1 MKRKMRRLMAYLLV
15 ALMCLTSL
23 PVDALAQQ
31 VDASEGFSLRAAGG
45 VTRLVLNPRSA
56 VIAVNAQQ
64 QFAANLESGGTTTTP
79 DAAKCEWTSETP
91 DVATVDENGLVTG
104 VSAGTATITCT
115 YTANGDEVVGVAM
128 VRVTNLEYRLTY
140 ESNYPADAMRYVYQN
155 GASGT
160 VAAAINTTVA
170 DIFQP
175 GTSATVRGD
184 LFSAINYDFAGYLG
198 SDGKT
203 YNVGDEIPMNANLT
217 LEAQWEKNDNST
229 QTQTI
234 HVRYYYDGLTRPD
247 DVGQYIEK
255 QVQGI
260 VTGRYGNYRATFVTG
275 NNQDTLNTQDPRL
288 RGWLIDGMQ
297 YAFNQEVTVSAEYEN
312 IGGWGRPQYGYVVE
326 VYPDKEDPEK
336 DTAYAQFFV
345 RHRDADGYEQ
355 TKLYYSVGS
364 GLIRTEGIAPSSPT
378 YSGIVAGSDNIYDDV
393 TEYIIEAPSPEQ
405 IARLTNEAMTGDET
419 IRWYV
424 IKWQSDGY
432 HVDGVIVSGDTYW
445 NVEFLDD
452 DGSVVYTALVPDATR
467 LGESDVPPD
476 ILDGSLLEHVLRDF
490 TGWQTENGQQVT
502 GFAALQSALGVITK
516 DVQVTATFTNYNG
529 YEVRYLEEGTGEVLH
544 EAKMA
549 RAEIGASINSQNE
562 VIEIEGYRFVS
573 ASPETLT
580 VHQNAENVITL
591 YYQKDQTTYTVEH
604 WGEYLQETDGLSL
617 ADRKFEGEDDTLTVD
632 TGTPITED
640 LLREKDLIRTDLTDE
655 DLHIAPNQNG
665 TYTYEYDSVQETD
678 ESKYGFE
685 EDGTTIRIYYDRV
698 LQKSSFDDG
707 IAVTAKDNTAE
718 SDGSHEIRQG
728 KITVVT
734 HYVGGTQDNTTKT
747 GDVYFVWHKK
757 NMVDLAVTLNSDE
770 YIINAIVADQSDPQ
784 NDAFNQNASALVDNV
799 VGNTTVHIYLTPR
812 YTVAYYNE
820 NTLYERD
827 EQTYTI
833 GLTNVEPTGSFK
845 HNLPTSF
852 TAIDLPD
859 DAPAGH
865 HYEGWNIHTPD
876 GKLVEAGAQVA
887 IADERAA
894 ADAAGRVI
902 MLYCDTQEDDK
913 VAIHYVPVTKVD
925 GKITADYT
933 GGTVSLDRE
942 SLAPATGTAQ
952 GSTATAYNGYEF
964 GGWFADKTCEGEPL
978 STDAAYTPQ
987 QANDVYAA
995 ATYYALFVYTGG
1007 TADEIQDITVNKV
1020 WVAPKPATGV
1030 AEIELRRTADGL
1042 SEEVVGSFPASI
1054 GGKNSHTFEDLPK
1067 YAPNSK
1073 EYTYTVYETS
1083 VPKGY
1088 TSFVG
1093 EDGLVELGG
1102 TATVTNTHESQQSK
1116 PPEKTAAVTEGSI
1129 TVDGE
1134 TWVKPGGII
1143 TYTITYYN
1151 HTNQTATVTVT
1162 DMLDENLKV
1171 VDEGTTGGYTL
1182 VGGEKITWE
1191 IENVAPFTGDTIT
1204 LVARV
1209 REDAVAEVIENTAY
1223 AKVGNEAG
1231 QKSET
1236 VEVNVFQ
1243 PAIEVT
1249 KEASAP
1255 EKGNTYA
1262 LGEEITYTVKVT
1274 NTGNV
1279 TLEDVALEDTLV
1291 ADIPGYTAAFAL
1303 GVDASRIFTYTY
1315 TVTEADIA
1323 KGEIVNTATATGT
1336 AQDEAVTDSDTVT
1349 CDTDALTPGL
1359 KVTKEAANEPADGY
1373 ALGDTITYTVTVENT
1388 GNQTLTDITV
1398 TDAREGAQFENGT
1411 NTTNTTTIASLAP
1424 GEKAVLKVT
1433 YRLTEADIAA
1443 ADGSF
1448 ANTVIAKSGDTEGK
1462 ATETVTVETPETGLK
1477 VQKTVAGINGEPQAN
1492 GYYAGTGDVVAYQVA
1507 VTNTGNQTMK
1517 NVAVGDTLLGKEGF
1531 ENTTTAEGVT
1541 YAEGEGW
1548 TIASIA
1554 PNETVTITYTYTVQ
1568 KSDLGQNGQ
1577 PGTIENAATAAGEDG
1592 EEGGDDEPVLTR
1604 IQLTLTG
1611 GSGEVAYT
1619 GKEQSVTTYTPSVQG
1634 LTITGVSYAAR
1645 GTNPGEYPGAFSGQE
1660 SIRIE
1665 KDGQDVTA
1673 QYEVTYA
1680 PGKLTITNPE
1690 ARFVIAT
1697 DSEQKVYDGQPLT
1710 DYGYTL
1716 DSRPAT
1722 TDAATSNCF
1731 TLLGTDVLEVTFTD
1745 NAATADVIESTITDV
1760 GMVSNYITYKVTRN
1774 GVDVTEQYADSI
1786 VVKYG
1791 TLEVTPREVTIVSN
1805 TDSKDYDGTALTD
1818 IGGTVNNVAFAA
1830 QGDENSM
1837 LVAIPETNET
1847 VLVAVTGT
1855 QTDAGNSRNTFT
1867 VAWADGANGATARE
1881 SNYSIKT
1888 TEGTLTV
1895 NPRKVTVIAASDEKE
1910 FDGTPL
1916 TNTNYAVVGGHVE
1929 SADAFTGAQEI
1940 VENETISAE
1949 IIGSQTLPGSSANPV
1964 GNVAIAGGNPA
1975 NYDIKKVNGTLTVT
1989 DRSEDFAIELTAQ
2002 NVSAPYDGQAH
2013 TAEMASAAMGE
2024 VRGVVDNTANTVTF
2038 TAENGAVFTLRFA
2051 DFEESMTDAGEAVVG
2066 DEATLDAQVWLGQ
2079 ENVTDQFDITF
2090 TPGTLEV
2097 TPRPVTVIAISDEK
2111 VYDGTPLTNGNY
2123 AVVDGHVESAA
2134 AFTGAQAIVGNETIS
2149 AEIDGSQTIP
2159 GQSDNTVGDVT
2170 VKGDAD
2176 NYDIKKVNGTL
2187 TVNNRGEKYEITVV
2201 GNSDEV
2207 DYNGTEQSVTGF
2219 ETLNFTVNGQT
2230 YTVEGLTA
2238 EAKGTDASDTPY
2250 EGTITGEAIIKD
2262 VNGNVV
2268 TDQFTVTRTPGTLTI
2283 EPYPLTIATD
2293 SDEKEY
2299 DGQPLTAYSGTVN
2312 EDSFAAPDGSVLFKI
2327 DGTDEMV
2334 LITVTGAQTLIGSSE
2349 NAFTVG
2355 WAAEGG
2361 ATAKESNYTPTLTPG
2376 TLTVTGDEIDV
2387 EKQDGQQEQM
2397 DYEYKL
2403 GDTITYTITV
2413 VNRGEEEMT
2422 NIVVTE
2428 ETGNE
2433 IVSVSGEGVGEFEI
2447 AENGLSVTIASLEPG
2462 ATATITAEHTVTQED
2477 LYEKTIGNTVKVTA
2491 DYEDKKIEV
2500 KAEDK
2505 ITTEGAQPAIAV
2517 VKTIAQVVRGDK
2529 MFTGDALE
2537 GYIADLGDVITY
2549 SVQVTNAGNVD
2560 LVNVQLTDPMWKQ
2573 TAEAIGE
2580 LAQGASSG
2588 VYQYSHTV
2596 TEADVVAAG
2605 KIENTAMATGA
2616 AKGDASRTTQDEAT
2630 VTVSTATAEPNLA
2643 VTKEVTRKPVGND
2656 GYALGETI
2664 SYKLTVQNTGNQSIA
2679 EDITVADSLAGI
2691 VNTTVDENI
2700 VYSNGTWTIKGGLAA
2715 REGVEITYTYT
2726 VQEADIESGAVV
2738 NAATA
2743 SGGGHEDT
2751 DDKTVETED
2760 PNPSLSV
2767 TKSAT
2772 GEPEEGGKYAL
2783 GETVTYEVVVT
2794 NNGNVTLTNIVVTD
2808 ERTGAVFT
2816 QVDDKPI
2823 ENGTNEYTIESM
2835 VPNASHTFEV
2845 TYVVTESDILDAAD
2859 ANGMLA
2865 NCVTVEGKN
2874 PDGEDP
2880 EPPQPGEAEVPVEEP
2895 NPSLSVTKTA
2905 MGEAPED
2912 GYKPGDTV
2920 TYQVVVK
2927 NDGNLTLTNVVVT
2940 DERENAAF
2948 TTVEDANFEF
2958 DGNTVT
2964 IGEMLPNATYTF
2976 KVTYEVTEGDIL
2988 AEGNTLVNTVKVT
3001 GDGPE
3006 GEDPDP
3012 EETTEEVPVEEPK
3025 ASLSVEKT
3033 SGAVEGTTY
3042 RAGDTITY
3050 TITVTNDGNLTVTNI
3065 TLKDTLVEEEGIEVA
3080 GYDTPFVLEP
3090 GESKE
3095 FTYAYTVTGEDLGPA
3110 GGTEPTLLENAVTV
3124 EGKAPESEDPD
3135 EEIPDPEDEAEEDVP
3150 VGNKIAVTITAQD
3163 ESWVYDGTEHSHPY
3177 YDIAI
3182 GGGTPVTGQSGDY
3195 VYKGDTFAVTFTVTV
3210 TGSVTD
3216 VVDTVEGNN
3225 VAALVSIEDADGVDR
3240 SGNYEVTIEDGSLA
3254 ITPRELT
3261 IVASDNLGN
3270 VYSGEPYGSDGY
3282 DTKQNLAEGHTVES
3296 VTLEG
3301 EETDAGFHFD
3311 AIVASEAK
3319 IVDANGEN
3327 VTANYN
3333 IDYVSGDIEIKPYE
3347 LTVTAAS
3354 DEKPFD
3360 GTPLE
3365 NDGYTIEGMN
3375 GATGTT
3381 FAGSEIAATVE
3392 GSQTLVGESANEVTA
3407 VSIDGEPTQL
3417 DTLMPDEG
3425 KYDFGNFLV
3434 TVVDG
3439 TLEVTARDEDDKFE
3453 IELTANS
3460 GEEVYN
3466 GQAHTVS
3473 GLASATMEGV
3483 AGTVDNEAGT
3493 VSFTHEGVSF
3503 TVEFPE
3509 VSGTGTDVAEYPVG
3523 DDSVASGVVVK
3534 LGGTDVTEQFD
3545 ITFTPGTLT
3554 ITPKAVTIEAV
3565 DKTYYYNGQVQGP
3578 NGAAFAGDVSQ
3589 NATADG
3595 LAGGDSLTGIA
3606 VDGAQRNVRYE
3617 NGQVAPYEDELVPRN
3632 AAITRGGVDVTDN
3645 YEITYANAD
3654 LTILP
3659 RGSEGD
3665 ENGPLTITALD
3676 KTYYYNGEAQGPN
3689 GAPFAGTDTADLT
3702 VTGLVGGD
3710 SLEEVF
3716 IDGAQRNVRYEN
3728 GQVAPYEDE
3737 LAPRDAA
3744 VANGATDVTGN
3755 YKIVY
3760 VAGDLTI
3767 LPRGSEG
3774 DTEGEVTITPVDR
3787 QKVYDAQAYALEQ
3800 GGVTGGYYDL
3810 DASGAGNAF
3819 AIEGLIEGDRVQ
3831 AGSANLIVADAS
3843 GKQTEAVN
3851 AGSYNIQVSTE
3862 LALYDENGE
3871 DVTGNYVIAYET
3883 GTLTIDQRPVTL
3895 TANDNL
3901 AIVYDGKPHGENGV
3915 TPSAADDETG
3925 LVEGHT
3931 FEYAI
3936 GFEAT
3941 DVGRYDGQLAI
3952 DDHAIFEGDE
3962 DVTGNYV
3969 VTLEP
3974 GDLEIVKRGAD
3985 PEDPGKDPEPPED
3998 PENPESWRVVIRA
4011 GDLDIIWGED
4021 IEQKLTEAIAAGGM
4035 AEAVNLAEG
4044 HTLKEATFSVDY
4056 DALEAAITGEGVYED
4071 WIEITGAVIL
4081 DAQGNDVTDNYA
4093 LTFISGDVNVA
4104 TLSYTVHY
4112 YRYYGGTTTRRVF
4125 ADRVVTG
4132 VKLGE
4137 TYTEAA
4143 TDGGHFT
4150 SFADLYRRHGYYMMS
4165 NTTPRYKIRPDDG
4178 HPMVTAEIT
4187 ISADP
4192 AQNVINFYFIPRMA
4206 ISATV
4211 RYVYIGNDDLNHSE
4225 TLYPYVLNQVIS
4237 DISSRVLA
4245 NTVEGYAVTRI
4256 EGLPLTIGPN
4266 EDRNVITV
4274 YYEPQVLT
4282 EILDLGVPT
4291 GASLGGLNVGDCCE

>member
-64 QFAANLESGGTTTTP
+64 QFVANLESGGTTTTP
-79 DAAKCEWTSETP
+79 DAARCEWTSETP

-170 DIFQP
+170 DTFQP
-175 GTSATVRGD
+175 GTGATVRGD
-184 LFSAINYDFAGYLG
+184 LFSTINYDFTGYLG

-217 LEAQWEKNDNST
+217 LTAQWEANDNST

-234 HVRYYYDGLTRPD
+234 YVRYYYDGLTRPD
-247 DVGQYIEK
+247 NVGQYIEK
-255 QVQGI
+255 QVEGI
-260 VTGRYGNYRATFVTG
+260 VTGSYDNYRATFVTG
-275 NNQDTLNTQDPRL
+275 NNQDTLNTQDSRL
-288 RGWLIDGMQ
+288 RGWRIDGVR
-297 YAFNQEVTVSAEYEN
+297 YAFNQEVTVSATRVNEGSYIYPIYKYIVN
-312 IGGWGRPQYGYVVE
+312 VN
-326 VYPDKEDPEK
+326 PDKQTPENK
-336 DTAYAQFFV
+336 TAYAQFFIRRRGV
-345 RHRDADGYEQ
+345 EGYGEADR
-355 TKLYYSVGS
+355 YYSVGS
-364 GLIRTEGIAPSSPT
+364 GLISTEGIAPSSPT
-378 YSGIVAGSDNIYDDV
+378 DIGIVAGSDDIYDDV

-467 LGESDVPPD
+467 LGESDVPQN
-476 ILDGSLLEHVLRDF
+476 ILDGSLLAHVLRDF
-490 TGWQTENGQQVT
+490 TGWQTENGQKVT
-502 GFAALQSALGVITK
+502 GFNALQSALGVITK
-516 DVQVTATFTNYNG
+516 DVQVTATFTNYDG

-549 RAEIGASINSQNE
+549 RAVIGQSINSRNE
-562 VIEIEGYRFVS
+562 VIPIEGYRFVY
-573 ASPETLT
+573 ASPETLI
-580 VHQNAENVITL
+580 VSQNAENVITL
-591 YYQKDQTTYTVEH
+591 YYEKNETTYTVQH
-604 WGEYLQETDGLSL
+604 WGEYLQETSGGGRSL

-632 TGTPITED
+632 TGTEITEA
-640 LLREKDLIRTDLTDE
+640 LLREEGLIRTDLTGR
-655 DLHIAPNQNG
+655 DLHIDG
-665 TYTYEYDSVQETD
+665 EDDYTYEYDSALEAG
-678 ESKYGFE
+678 EPIYGIE

-698 LQKSSFDDG
+698 LQKSTFNDG
-707 IAVTAKDNTAE
+707 HGVTARDSIPDE
-718 SDGSHEIRQG
+718 RHEIRQG

-734 HYVGGTQDNTTKT
+734 HYVGGSLDGQDVRGN
-747 GDVYFVWHKK
+747 VYFVWHEK
-757 NMVDLAVTLNSDE
+757 NMVDLAVTLNNSE
-770 YIINAIVADQSDPQ
+770 YIINAIVAEQDGPS
-784 NDAFNQNASALVDNV
+784 NNRFNQDASALVDNV
-799 VGNTTVHIYLTPR
+799 VGNTTVDIYLTPK
-812 YTVAYYNE
+812 YTVEYYKVG
-820 NTLYERD
+820 TDTPWKTD

-833 GLTNVEPTGSFK
+833 AVERVTANEGFA

-852 TAIDLPD
+852 TASALPT

-865 HYEGWNIHTPD
+865 HYEGWHIHTQ
-876 GKLVEAGAQVA
+876 GGELVEAGAQVA
-887 IADERAA
+887 IADEWEA

-902 MLYCDTQEDDK
+902 KLYCDTQEDAE
-913 VAIHYVPVTKVD
+913 VTIYYEPVTQVN
-925 GKITADYT
+925 GKITAVYT
-933 GGTVSLDRE
+933 GGKVSPDSE

-952 GSTATAYNGYEF
+952 GSTATANDGYEF
-964 GGWFADKTCEGEPL
+964 QGWFANETCEGEPL
-978 STDAAYTPQ
+978 SRDAAYTPQ
-987 QANDVYAA
+987 QANGVYAA

-1007 TADEIQDITVNKV
+1007 TDAEKQDITVQKV
-1020 WVAPKPATGV
+1020 WVAPEPATGV
-1030 AEIELRRTADGL
+1030 AKIELRRTAEGL
-1042 SEEVVGSFPASI
+1042 SEEVVDSFTAII
-1054 GGKNSHTFEDLPK
+1054 GGTNSHTFKTLPK
-1067 YAPNSK
+1067 YAPNSQ

-1088 TSFVG
+1088 TSSVG
-1093 EDGLVELGG
+1093 TDGQEVALGG
-1102 TATVTNTHESQQSK
+1102 TATVTNTHESQQ
-1116 PPEKTAAVTEGSI
+1116 PEQPEKTATVTEEDSI

-1162 DMLDENLKV
+1162 DMLDEDLKV
-1171 VDEGTTGGYTL
+1171 VDEGTTEGYTL

-1191 IENVAPFTGDTIT
+1191 IENVAPFTGGTIT
-1204 LVARV
+1204 LVAQV
-1209 REDAVAEVIENTAY
+1209 REGAVAEVIENTAY
-1223 AKVGNEAG
+1223 AKVGNEAE

-1236 VEVNVFQ
+1236 VKVNVFQ
-1243 PAIEVT
+1243 PAIKVT

-1262 LGEEITYTVKVT
+1262 LGEEITYTVTVT

-1279 TLEDVALEDTLV
+1279 DLTGVTLKDTLV
-1291 ADIPGYTAAFAL
+1291 EDIPDYTAAFAL
-1303 GVDASRIFTYTY
+1303 DVDASRTYTY
-1315 TVTEADIA
+1315 THTVTEADIA
-1323 KGEIVNTATATGT
+1323 GGEIVNTATATGT
-1336 AQDEAVTDSDTVT
+1336 AQDETVKDSDTVT
-1349 CDTDALTPGL
+1349 CNTVEQASSLT
-1359 KVTKEAANEPADGY
+1359 VTKEAANEPADGY

-1388 GNQTLTDITV
+1388 GNQTLTNITV
-1398 TDAREGAQFENGT
+1398 TDEREGAQFENGT
-1411 NTTNTTTIASLAP
+1411 NDTKTTTIASLAP
-1424 GEKAVLKVT
+1424 GAKAELKVT
-1433 YRLTEADIAA
+1433 YTLTEADIAA
-1443 ADGSF
+1443 ANGSF
-1448 ANTVIAKSGDTEGK
+1448 ANTVTAKSGDTEGD
-1462 ATETVTVETPETGLK
+1462 ATETVTVETPETGLEVK
-1477 VQKTVAGINGEPQAN
+1477 KTVAGINGAPQAD

-1507 VTNTGNQTMK
+1507 VTNTGNQTME
-1517 NVAVGDTLLGKEGF
+1517 NVAVGDTLLGEEGF
-1531 ENTTTAEGVT
+1531 ANTTTAEGVT

-1568 KSDLGQNGQ
+1568 ESDLGQNGQ
-1577 PGTIENAATAAGEDG
+1577 LGTIENAATAAGEDS
-1592 EEGGDDEPVLTR
+1592 EEGGDDEPVPTR

-1611 GSGEVAYT
+1611 DSDEVAYT
-1619 GKEQSVTTYTPSVQG
+1619 GAEQSVTTYTPSVEG

-1645 GTNPGEYPGAFSGQE
+1645 GTNPGEYSGAFSGQG
-1660 SIRIE
+1660 SIGIE

-1716 DSRPAT
+1716 DGVEAE
-1722 TDAATSNCF
+1722 TDTATSSCF
-1731 TLLGTDVLEVTFTD
+1731 TLLGNDVLEVTFTD
-1745 NAATADVIESTITDV
+1745 NATTADVIESTITDV
-1760 GMVSNYITYKVTRN
+1760 GEVENYITYRVLRD
-1774 GVDVTEQYADSI
+1774 GVDVTAQYANSI
-1786 VVKYG
+1786 QVQYG
-1791 TLEVTPREVTIVSN
+1791 TLEVTPRQVTIVSN
-1805 TDSKDYDGTALTD
+1805 TNSKDYDGTALTD
-1818 IGGTVNNVAFAA
+1818 EGFTVYEGEIASLADVANADQFTQIAQEAFSANIVGTVTDVQRDGNDAVVGVANAF
-1830 QGDENSM
+1830 DEEQPWT
-1837 LVAIPETNET
+1837 LPEGVNR
-1847 VLVAVTGT
+1847 
-1855 QTDAGNSRNTFT
+1855 GNYE
-1867 VAWADGANGATARE
+1867 VHLL
-1881 SNYSIKT
+1881 
-1888 TEGTLTV
+1888 EGTLTV

-1910 FDGTPL
+1910 FDGTAL
-1916 TNTNYAVVGGHVE
+1916 TNLNYAVVGGHVE
-1929 SADAFTGAQEI
+1929 SADAFTGAQ
-1940 VENETISAE
+1940 
-1949 IIGSQTLPGSSANPV
+1949 
-1964 GNVAIAGGNPA
+1964 
-1975 NYDIKKVNGTLTVT
+1975 
-1989 DRSEDFAIELTAQ
+1989 
-2002 NVSAPYDGQAH
+2002 
-2013 TAEMASAAMGE
+2013 
-2024 VRGVVDNTANTVTF
+2024 
-2038 TAENGAVFTLRFA
+2038 
-2051 DFEESMTDAGEAVVG
+2051 
-2066 DEATLDAQVWLGQ
+2066 
-2079 ENVTDQFDITF
+2079 
-2090 TPGTLEV
+2090 
-2097 TPRPVTVIAISDEK
+2097 
-2111 VYDGTPLTNGNY
+2111 
-2123 AVVDGHVESAA
+2123 
-2134 AFTGAQAIVGNETIS
+2134 AIVGNEIIS

-2170 VKGDAD
+2170 VKGNPA

-2187 TVNNRGEKYEITVV
+2187 TVTERREDFAIVLTGQTVTEVYDSQPHTAEMASGTLSDATGTLGNATGTVDNEQNTVTFTLTNGATFTLEFEDFAVSRTDAGTDPVGSEAVASKAVVKLNGEDVTGQFNITFTPGTLTINPRPVTVIAASDSKVYDGTPLTNTDYAVVDDHVESADASAFKGEKAIVGEETISATITGSQTIPGSSANPVGNVTVEGNAGNYDIKEVNGTLTVTDRSEKYEITVV
-2201 GNSDEV
+2201 GNSGEV

-2262 VNGNVV
+2262 VNDNVV

-2283 EPYPLTIATD
+2283 KPYPLTIATD
-2293 SDEKEY
+2293 SDEKGY

-2312 EDSFAAPDGSVLFKI
+2312 EKSFAAPDGSVLFKI

-2500 KAEDK
+2500 EAEDK
-2505 ITTEGAQPAIAV
+2505 ITTEGARPAIAV
-2517 VKTIAQVVRGDK
+2517 EKTIAQVVRGDK
-2529 MFTGDALE
+2529 TLTGDALE

-2549 SVQVTNAGNVD
+2549 SVTVKNTGNVD
-2560 LVNVQLTDPMWKQ
+2560 LANVELTDAMWKDE
-2573 TAEAIGE
+2573 AEVVGNI
-2580 LAQGASSG
+2580 AQGGKSAP
-2588 VYQYSHTV
+2588 YDYTHTV
-2596 TEADVVAAG
+2596 TEADVAEG
-2605 KIENTAMATGA
+2605 KIENTAEATGT
-2616 AKGDASRTTQDEAT
+2616 AKGET
-2630 VTVSTATAEPNLA
+2630 VTDSDTVTTNTATAQANLV
-2643 VTKEVTRKPVGND
+2643 VTKEVTRTATAAD
-2656 GYALGETI
+2656 GKYALGETI
-2664 SYKLTVQNTGNQSIA
+2664 VYKLTVQNTGNQSIT
-2679 EDITVADSLAGI
+2679 EDITVEDSLEGI
-2691 VNTTVDENI
+2691 VDTTEDGRVTYADG
-2700 VYSNGTWTIKGGLAA
+2700 VWTIEGGLAG
-2715 REGVEITYTYT
+2715 RESVEITYTYT
-2726 VQEADIESGAVV
+2726 VQETDVEAGKIT

-2808 ERTGAVFT
+2808 ERTGAVFAKI
-2816 QVDDKPI
+2816 DGAEI
-2823 ENGTNEYTIESM
+2823 ANGTNAYTIESM

-2845 TYVVTESDILDAAD
+2845 TYVVTERDILDAAD

-2865 NCVTVEGKN
+2865 NSVTVEGEN

-2895 NPSLSVTKTA
+2895 NPSLTVTKTA

-2988 AEGNTLVNTVKVT
+2988 AEGDTLVNMVNVT
-3001 GDGPE
+3001 GDGPDE
-3006 GEDPDP
+3006 WDPDTVDD
-3012 EETTEEVPVEEPK
+3012 EEDVPVEPPE
-3025 ASLSVEKT
+3025 ASLAVDKT
-3033 SGAVEGTTY
+3033 SDAEEGEEY
-3042 RAGDTITY
+3042 RAGDTINY
-3050 TITVTNDGNLTVTNI
+3050 TITVTNTGNVTVTGI
-3065 TLKDTLVEEEGIEVA
+3065 TLQDTLVDEKEIDVE
-3080 GYDTPFVLEP
+3080 GYDEAFNLAP
-3090 GESKE
+3090 GEVKE
-3095 FTYAYTVTGEDLGPA
+3095 FTYTYTVTGDDLGA
-3110 GGTEPTLLENAVTV
+3110 TGGTVKTFLENTVTV
-3124 EGKAPESEDPD
+3124 EGEAPESEDPD
-3135 EEIPDPEDEAEEDVP
+3135 EEIPDPEDEDEVDVP

-3163 ESWVYDGTEHSHPY
+3163 NSWTYDGIEHTHNVF
-3177 YDIAI
+3177 DITVD
-3182 GGGTPVTGQSGDY
+3182 GTTYENQTDEY
-3195 VYKGDTFAVTFTVTV
+3195 TYEYTYEGDTFEGDTFTVTV

-3216 VVDTVEGNN
+3216 VADTVEGNN
-3225 VAALVSIEDADGVDR
+3225 VAALVSIKDADGVDR

-3261 IVASDNLGN
+3261 IVASDNLDN

-3301 EETDAGFHFD
+3301 EETDAGFYHK
-3311 AIVASEAK
+3311 AIVASKAV
-3319 IVDANGEN
+3319 IVDANGED

-3381 FAGSEIAATVE
+3381 FADSEIAATVE

-3407 VSIDGEPTQL
+3407 VSIDGKTTQL
-3417 DTLMPDEG
+3417 DTLTPVDED

-3434 TVVDG
+3434 TVENG
-3439 TLEVTARDEDDKFE
+3439 TLKVTARDEDDKFE
-3453 IELTANS
+3453 IKLKANS
-3460 GEEVYN
+3460 GEEEYN
-3466 GQAHTVS
+3466 GQAHTES

-3483 AGTVDNEAGT
+3483 AGKVDNEART

-3534 LGGTDVTEQFD
+3534 LGGTVVTEQFD

-3554 ITPKAVTIEAV
+3554 ITPKAVTITAV
-3565 DKTYYYNGQVQGP
+3565 DKTYYYNGEAQGP

-3617 NGQVAPYEDELVPRN
+3617 NGQVAPYEDELEPRD

-3665 ENGPLTITALD
+3665 ESDPLTITALD

-3689 GAPFAGTDTADLT
+3689 GAAFAGTDTADLT

-3728 GQVAPYEDE
+3728 GQVAPYEGE

-3774 DTEGEVTITPVDR
+3774 DPEGEVTITPVDR

-3800 GGVTGGYYDL
+3800 
-3810 DASGAGNAF
+3810 
-3819 AIEGLIEGDRVQ
+3819 
-3831 AGSANLIVADAS
+3831 
-3843 GKQTEAVN
+3843 
-3851 AGSYNIQVSTE
+3851 
-3862 LALYDENGE
+3862 
-3871 DVTGNYVIAYET
+3871 
-3883 GTLTIDQRPVTL
+3883 
-3895 TANDNL
+3895 
-3901 AIVYDGKPHGENGV
+3901 
-3915 TPSAADDETG
+3915 
-3925 LVEGHT
+3925 
-3931 FEYAI
+3931 
-3936 GFEAT
+3936 AT
-3941 DVGRYDGQLAI
+3941 
-3952 DDHAIFEGDE
+3952 
-3962 DVTGNYV
+3962 
-3969 VTLEP
+3969 
-3974 GDLEIVKRGAD
+3974 
-3985 PEDPGKDPEPPED
+3985 
-3998 PENPESWRVVIRA
+3998 
-4011 GDLDIIWGED
+4011 
-4021 IEQKLTEAIAAGGM
+4021 
-4035 AEAVNLAEG
+4035 
-4044 HTLKEATFSVDY
+4044 
-4056 DALEAAITGEGVYED
+4056 
-4071 WIEITGAVIL
+4071 
-4081 DAQGNDVTDNYA
+4081 
-4093 LTFISGDVNVA
+4093 
-4104 TLSYTVHY
+4104 
-4112 YRYYGGTTTRRVF
+4112 
-4125 ADRVVTG
+4125 
-4132 VKLGE
+4132 
-4137 TYTEAA
+4137 
-4143 TDGGHFT
+4143 
-4150 SFADLYRRHGYYMMS
+4150 
-4165 NTTPRYKIRPDDG
+4165 
-4178 HPMVTAEIT
+4178 
-4187 ISADP
+4187 
-4192 AQNVINFYFIPRMA
+4192 
-4206 ISATV
+4206 
-4211 RYVYIGNDDLNHSE
+4211 
-4225 TLYPYVLNQVIS
+4225 
-4237 DISSRVLA
+4237 
-4245 NTVEGYAVTRI
+4245 
-4256 EGLPLTIGPN
+4256 
-4266 EDRNVITV
+4266 
-4274 YYEPQVLT
+4274 
-4282 EILDLGVPT
+4282 
-4291 GASLGGLNVGDCCE
+4291 